1 MNARRSSAER
11 RKSERYPVDRDVTVE
26 IGGSHLNG
34 RLTNVS
40 EGGAFIE
47 LTIEVEAGDEVCFAL
62 QDAPIRGEIHRV
74 ADRGFGIRFTDDE
87 MAKILVLQATLRKK
101 AE

>member
-1 MNARRSSAER
+1 M
-11 RKSERYPVDRDVTVE
+11 
-26 IGGSHLNG
+26 
-34 RLTNVS
+34 
-40 EGGAFIE
+40 
-47 LTIEVEAGDEVCFAL
+47 TIEVEAGDEVCFAL